1 MPDRTQVF
9 DAVRGERMHQIAKWG
24 PDEKC
29 SIAAYVLYMEHWLAK
44 ARTFAAFGQ
53 HEAAMIE
60 LRKVTA
66 LGVAA
71 MEEHGAPAR
80 QPG

>member
-29 SIAAYVLYMEHWLAK
+29 S
-44 ARTFAAFGQ
+44 TFAAFGQ